1 MNLNGYL
8 ASVARLSN
16 GFKLGASLLTVVV
29 AAVLGVGI
37 TLLREDAIY
46 AAVVAWALWAV
57 GSPAG
62 WDELRV
68 RFFSRDDFFH
78 RDRCWFST
86 KTYATAI

>member
-1 MNLNGYL
+1 M
-8 ASVARLSN
+8 LSN
-16 GFKLGASLLTVVV
+16 GFKLGASLFTVLV

-37 TLLREDAIY
+37 TLLREDPIY

-68 RFFSRDDFFH
+68 CSSCFFFCDACRVVYFGEGCSFPQYNF
-78 RDRCWFST
+78 
-86 KTYATAI
+86 TAAWENER